1 MNDCKEILLEDII
14 EVSFYLASNVN
25 CSVPFGVPGVN
36 EMTGTIS
43 GDPVLTIS
51 VAASDDADAVMETPT
66 LKVGEKREAAGLLR
80 SHDLQINV
88 EQGFDAVKQAADGLS
103 GADIAA
109 VLKDYDGN
117 RYIIHALPNS
127 TLYSYE
133 DGRGSSHTGTVKLS
147 AQSPSPRVKL
157 TVNA

>member
-1 MNDCKEILLEDII
+1 MNDCKEILLEDIV

-36 EMTGTIS
+36 EMTATIS

-51 VAASDDADAVMETPT
+51 VTASDDADAVMETPS
-66 LKVGEKREAAGLLR
+66 LKVSEKREAAGLLR

-133 DGRGSSHTGTVKLS
+133 DGRGSSHTGKVKFT
-147 AQSPSPRVKL
+147 AQSLSHLVKL
-157 TVNA
+157 TANA